1 MNGWERG
8 EMREGTNVDSVASCA
23 CVFVCVARWQMLN
36 ERGGVE
42 SDLTILPLPGD
53 EDDTAAAGGV
63 AGSRDFYAV
72 TSSATCTRDRDHI
85 VPTDHTKPF
94 LSSDRI
100 AFSI

>member
-1 MNGWERG
+1 MDGKGER
-8 EMREGTNVDSVASCA
+8 CA
-23 CVFVCVARWQMLN
+23 KERMLTLWLRVFVCVCVSRWQMLN

>member
-1 MNGWERG
+1 MDGKGERY
-8 EMREGTNVDSVASCA
+8 ECA
-23 CVFVCVARWQMLN
+23 CVCVCVCVSRWQMLN

-85 VPTDHTKPF
+85 VPTDHQTIP
-94 LSSDRI
+94 SDQN
-100 AFSI
+100 AFSN